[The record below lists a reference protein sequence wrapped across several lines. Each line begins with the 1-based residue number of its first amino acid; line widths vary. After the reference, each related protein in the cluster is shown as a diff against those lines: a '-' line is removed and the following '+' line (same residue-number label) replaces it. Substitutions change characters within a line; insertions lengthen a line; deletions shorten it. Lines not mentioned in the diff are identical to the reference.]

1 MSTYGDFNQPS
12 LPVKPIVRRKRCVKL
27 HHHAKSLTS
36 SSKKLLLLSSA
47 LVFLFAPTTLAQLSS
62 PPDVAQFVYK
72 RVPTLALENQY
83 VRSENNKQAPEST
96 LVSRMVQYHSIKG
109 RSPLYRLDWKITL
122 ADYLGINEVIQPETF
137 PGYAFLKKNPLDS
150 DRAAVQKLNASQR
163 NALVQALVDAFGGSR
178 AAETIKPSAPS
189 VPQTKSAPQAKPKS
203 TPAYRPTLNPLPAP
217 GSANS
222 LKTSPVGS
230 PSTPGGGDAQFLK

>member
-1 MSTYGDFNQPS
+1 MKI
-12 LPVKPIVRRKRCVKL
+12 LR
-27 HHHAKSLTS
+27 HALFLGCSGQKF
-36 SSKKLLLLSSA
+36 LLICSAAVLLSASTS
-47 LVFLFAPTTLAQLSS
+47 FAQFTS

-83 VRSENNKQAPEST
+83 IRSENNKQAVEST
-96 LVSRMVQYHSIKG
+96 LVSRMVQYHSTKG

-122 ADYLGINEVIQPETF
+122 ADYLGINEVIQPETYS
-137 PGYAFLKKNPLDS
+137 GHAFLKKNPLDS
-150 DRAAVQKLNASQR
+150 DRTIIQKLNASQR
-163 NALVQALVDAFGGSR
+163 NALVQALVDASTGNR
-178 AAETIKPSAPS
+178 VTETIKPPMPSAL
-189 VPQTKSAPQAKPKS
+189 QAKPKS

-230 PSTPGGGDAQFLK
+230 PSSPSGGDAQFLK

>member
-1 MSTYGDFNQPS
+1 
-12 LPVKPIVRRKRCVKL
+12 VKFHP
-27 HHHAKSLTS
+27 HAKSLTS

-83 VRSENNKQAPEST
+83 IRSENNKQAVEST
-96 LVSRMVQYHSIKG
+96 LVSRIVQYHNSTKG
-109 RSPLYRLDWKITL
+109 RSPNNRLDWKITL
-122 ADYLGINEVIQPETF
+122 ADYLGINEVIQPETYS
-137 PGYAFLKKNPLDS
+137 GYAFLKKNPLES
-150 DRAAVQKLNASQR
+150 DRAVIQKLNASQR
-163 NALVQALVDAFGGSR
+163 NALVQALVDAFTGSR
-178 AAETIKPSAPS
+178 QTEAIKPSTP
-189 VPQTKSAPQAKPKS
+189 SAPQAKPKS

-222 LKTSPVGS
+222 LKTAPVGS
-230 PSTPGGGDAQFLK
+230 PSAPSGGDAQFLK